1 MIPKDLLLAAVPD
14 PSGSWNAGRASCLG
28 VLPVGPAA
36 PVLQVAAQRR
46 RTGEP
51 EGVAWAGYRD
61 PIITTHHNL
70 AAPELADFA
79 AENKAWLRI
88 YRLPPCTPDL

>member
-1 MIPKDLLLAAVPD
+1 M
-14 PSGSWNAGRASCLG
+14 
-28 VLPVGPAA
+28 LPARGPAA

-70 AAPELADFA
+70 AAPEPADFA

-88 YRLPPCTPDL
+88 YRLPRARRT